1 MSIMPLVRGA
11 WLAPGTHLDLVGA
24 FRPEMRETDDDAI
37 RRARIFVDARFTAAA
52 ECGDIRQPLDAGLI
66 DDDAITDTFQL
77 TRGERPGR
85 QSDAEITLFKSGG
98 GGHEDLGTAQH
109 LLARLDAAAGATTP
123 T

>member
-1 MSIMPLVRGA
+1 MTITPLVRGA
-11 WLAPGTHLDLVGA
+11 WLSPGTHLDLVGA
-24 FRPEMRETDDDAI
+24 YRPEMRETDDDAI

-52 ECGDIRQPLDAGLI
+52 ETGDIRQPLEAGLI
-66 DDDAITDTFQL
+66 DDSAITDTFQL
-77 TRGERPGR
+77 ARGERPGR

-123 T
+123 A